1 MYVALAC
8 SVDAF
13 SVRFAVH
20 FVNSASLWLRYLGT
34 NATYIHLV
42 WIEIY
47 MDCIAGSA
55 ASPCELNKYDYSK
68 PSVQIFR
75 WNIFE
80 FEFFHTGNRNLFCP
94 RTRKPDLIWKTAPF
108 SRKTLSKCLKCRE
121 SCSCVI
127 TLGLFYIDHYIGFV
141 GFLYQ
146 SIGRSTRSI
155 SNLCLLSNTIT
166 LPFGSL
172 LRKIRRLIALM
183 VKIAQF
189 DHG

>member
-1 MYVALAC
+1 M
-8 SVDAF
+8 F
-13 SVRFAVH
+13 
-20 FVNSASLWLRYLGT
+20 
-34 NATYIHLV
+34 
-42 WIEIY
+42 
-47 MDCIAGSA
+47 
-55 ASPCELNKYDYSK
+55 
-68 PSVQIFR
+68 Q

-80 FEFFHTGNRNLFCP
+80 FKFFHTANRYLFCP
-94 RTRKPDLIWKTAPF
+94 RTRKPELIWKAAPF

-155 SNLCLLSNTIT
+155 SNVCLSPNTIT

-189 DHG
+189 DHSYVYYVHGEESYTSFESWLNKLTSKKLSTYPHINFCIQIQNNCA